1 MTNRHRFKSSQP
13 PLALSVML
21 LVMFVKLRVLAL
33 IFVVTKDVH
42 STYAETKLAAPQNVK
57 VTSINMATVVEWSS
71 PHNPTS
77 NVTYT
82 ARYFLRK
89 DNASICVN
97 TRELRCDVG
106 KLPSVF
112 GCYIFQVRAED
123 QGLVSEWV
131 DADKFLPNKH
141 TIIGPP
147 TVHLVIQN
155 NILDVHVQAPELK
168 VGKLADLFSQVS
180 YVIRYWT
187 EGFEKEAIEKEVTGV
202 NEEVKQSVKGLQS
215 WSRYCA
221 KAMVVPRG
229 YQNEKKFSATV
240 CVTNTPVLISC
251 VIASAIFFPLAI
263 LAAWLIYKVYRFLYP
278 KTKLPELLKNL
289 FVPTFWNAEATQ
301 HSAHQKE
308 QHDKI
313 SAISEDHPN
322 EEFSE
327 KTKISEDK
335 DPELTSVLAPIQEV
349 EEDYK
354 LLMHTKP
361 APAFYPNHLYP
372 LCLKNSLFTHLNQ
385 PCFTS
390 TQPCYYNVADTSPE
404 LSHTDCTTS

>member
-1 MTNRHRFKSSQP
+1 M
-13 PLALSVML
+13 LSVMS
-21 LVMFVKLRVLAL
+21 VKLRVLAL
-33 IFVVTKDVH
+33 ILFVTKDVYP
-42 STYAETKLAAPQNVK
+42 TYAEAKLASPQNVK
-57 VTSINMATVVEWSS
+57 VTSINMATVVEWTS
-71 PHNPTS
+71 PHSPMS

-82 ARYFLRK
+82 AIYFLRK
-89 DNASICVN
+89 ENVSICVN
-97 TRELRCDVG
+97 TKELKCDVG

-112 GCYIFQVRAED
+112 GRYIFQVRAEV
-123 QGLVSEWV
+123 QGLFSEWV
-131 DADKFLPNKH
+131 NSNEFLPNKH

-155 NILDVHVQAPELK
+155 NTLDVHVQAPVLK

-180 YVIRYWT
+180 YIIRYWT
-187 EGFEKEAIEKEVTGV
+187 EDFSEEATEKKVTESGEGV
-202 NEEVKQSVKGLQS
+202 KVSVKGLQS

-221 KAMVVPRG
+221 QAMVVPKG
-229 YQNEKKFSATV
+229 YKNAKKFSDAV
-240 CVTNTPVLISC
+240 CVTNTPVLIIC
-251 VIASAIFFPLAI
+251 VIAAAILLPLAI

-301 HSAHQKE
+301 HPAHQKE

-313 SAISEDHPN
+313 SAISEDYLY
-322 EEFSE
+322 EELSE
-327 KTKISEDK
+327 KYKILEDK
-335 DPELTSVLAPIQEV
+335 DSGLTSALTPIQEV

-354 LLMHTKP
+354 LLMDTKT

-372 LCLKNSLFTHLNQ
+372 LCLKDSLFTHLNQ

-390 TQPCYYNVADTSPE
+390 TQPCYYNVTE
-404 LSHTDCTTS
+404 LSHTDCVC

>member
-1 MTNRHRFKSSQP
+1 M
-13 PLALSVML
+13 LS
-21 LVMFVKLRVLAL
+21 VMFVKLRVLAL
-33 IFVVTKDVH
+33 IFFVTKDVYP
-42 STYAETKLAAPQNVK
+42 TYAETKLAAPQNVK
-57 VTSINMATVVEWSS
+57 VTSINMATVVEWTS
-71 PHNPTS
+71 PHNPMS

-82 ARYFLRK
+82 ARYILRK
-89 DNASICVN
+89 KKASICVN
-97 TRELRCDVG
+97 TKQLKCDVG

-123 QGLVSEWV
+123 QGLFSEWV
-131 DADKFLPNKH
+131 NANEFLPNKH

-147 TVHLVIQN
+147 TVHLAIQN
-155 NILDVHVQAPELK
+155 NTLDVHVQAPVLK
-168 VGKLADLFSQVS
+168 VGKLAVLFSQVS
-180 YVIRYWT
+180 YIIRYWT
-187 EGFEKEAIEKEVTGV
+187 EGFEEEATEKKVTGAS
-202 NEEVKQSVKGLQS
+202 EDVKLSIKGLQS

-221 KAMVVPRG
+221 QAMVVPKG
-229 YQNEKKFSATV
+229 YTNGKQFSAAV

-251 VIASAIFFPLAI
+251 GIAAAILLPLAI
-263 LAAWLIYKVYRFLYP
+263 LAAWLVYKVYRFLYP

-313 SAISEDHPN
+313 SAISEDHQYEELN
-322 EEFSE
+322 E
-327 KTKISEDK
+327 KAKISEDK
-335 DPELTSVLAPIQEV
+335 DCGLASFLAPIQEV

-354 LLMHTKP
+354 LLMHMKP

-372 LCLKNSLFTHLNQ
+372 LCLKNSLFSHLNQ

-390 TQPCYYNVADTSPE
+390 TQPCYYNVAGTSPE
-404 LSHTDCTTS
+404 LNHTDCVC